1 MASER
6 LKQIGERVGSMSL
19 RERVF
24 VFAAVAV
31 VTLALVQTLLI
42 DAVLQRNQIALE
54 RQKMADS
61 ALVQIEQ
68 RRQLLARPAGH
79 DPDRGV
85 RDALAAQESRLAELN
100 AELEMRMRSLVPPE
114 RMHQV
119 LKDVVRGQGGVRIV
133 GFKTFSPQPVSTA
146 RGKPVG
152 APPLH
157 GDPSA
162 SPAGAAEGAPPGFYR
177 HGFEVTVSG
186 GYSELVAYLDRL
198 EALPWNLSWIEA
210 TLDAA
215 ARPDLTLTLT
225 VHTLSLEEAW
235 LRV

>member
-6 LKQIGERVGSMSL
+6 LKQIGERVSSMSL

-24 VFAAVAV
+24 VFAAAAV
-31 VTLALVQTLLI
+31 VGLALVQTLLI

-68 RRQLLARPAGH
+68 QRQLLARPAGH
-79 DPDRGV
+79 DPHRGV

-100 AELEMRMRSLVPPE
+100 AELEMRTRSLVPPE
-114 RMHQV
+114 RMYQV
-119 LKDVVRGQGGVRIV
+119 LKNVVRGQGGVRIV
-133 GFKTFSPQPVSTA
+133 GFKTLSPQPVSLT
-146 RGKPVG
+146 
-152 APPLH
+152 
-157 GDPSA
+157 
-162 SPAGAAEGAPPGFYR
+162 GAAEGALKDSGPLRPKGRVESYAPPGFYR

-186 GYSELVAYLDRL
+186 GYSELVAYLERL